1 MEDIKVNDENF
12 IEEENSALEINNQNA
27 SNKNLNLT
35 TCNLYPKVVLERLSI
50 SQMLNFGNTS
60 VNSLSSTSAL
70 ESCNSSICSNSI
82 LHSPLQPG
90 PSISTP
96 TCSHLDSNNTVNRAS
111 KIRRLSSL
119 FQNESEL
126 FDCKIREK
134 NISQV
139 QDDSESD

>member
-1 MEDIKVNDENF
+1 MEDRVDDENF
-12 IEEENSALEINNQNA
+12 IEENSALEINDQNA

-35 TCNLYPKVVLERLSI
+35 CNLHPKVVLQRLSI
-50 SQMLNFGNTS
+50 SQMLNSGKKS
-60 VNSLSSTSAL
+60 VNSLSPTSAL
-70 ESCNSSICSNSI
+70 DTCNSPICSNSI
-82 LHSPLQPG
+82 LYSPLQLG

-96 TCSHLDSNNTVNRAS
+96 TCSDLDSNSTVNRAS

-126 FDCKIREK
+126 FDCKIRGK
-134 NISQV
+134 SISQV